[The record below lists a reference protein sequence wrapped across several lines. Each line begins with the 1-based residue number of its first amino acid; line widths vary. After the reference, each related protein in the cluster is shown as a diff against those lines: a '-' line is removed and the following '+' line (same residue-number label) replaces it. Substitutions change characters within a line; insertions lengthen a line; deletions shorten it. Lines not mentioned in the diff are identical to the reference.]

1 MMRESPLGS
10 PRSVVRVRRLVATT
24 VASAALLVGI
34 LPVALGAQAPATG
47 VGSLQRATRTDLA
60 ARVAQ
65 LEQQVAS
72 AQLKG
77 KSVEQAKQEIA
88 AIQGRLSVG
97 DFQVGDRFV
106 ITARM
111 DSIRA
116 DTASVRDS
124 LKVSVLN
131 LPDLSIAGVLRSE
144 LDERLNSHVARYVRN
159 VSIRTSVLTRV
170 AVLGAVRTPGF
181 YYASPDRPVSD
192 MVMLAGGPAP
202 QANLEQFEVYRART
216 RLLGTK
222 DSRNAVRSGTT
233 LEQLDIR
240 SGDEFRIPEKRK
252 INWQMV
258 LQLFFI
264 MSSLLF
270 AVVNFLKWYYD
281 RQE

>member
-1 MMRESPLGS
+1 MSKGAPM
-10 PRSVVRVRRLVATT
+10 RRLMATAAT
-24 VASAALLVGI
+24 SAALLVGV
-34 LPVALGAQAPATG
+34 LPTAATAQSLEAG
-47 VGSLQRATRTDLA
+47 VGSLQRATRADLA

-65 LEQQVAS
+65 LEQQVS
-72 AQLKG
+72 SGQLKG
-77 KSVEQAKQEIA
+77 KDAEQAKKDIV
-88 AIQGRLSVG
+88 AIQGRLSAG

-131 LPDLSIAGVLRSE
+131 LPDLSISGVLRSE
-144 LDERLNSHVARYVRN
+144 LDERLNAHVARYVRN
-159 VSIRTSVLTRV
+159 VTIRTNVLTRV
-170 AVLGAVRTPGF
+170 AVLGAVRMPGF

-202 QANLEQFEVYRART
+202 QANLDQFEVYRART

-222 DSRNAVRSGTT
+222 ESRNAVRSGAT

-258 LQLFFI
+258 LQLFLI
-264 MSSLLF
+264 LSSLLF

-281 RQE
+281 RQD

>member
-1 MMRESPLGS
+1 MNK
-10 PRSVVRVRRLVATT
+10 RRKLVQR
-24 VASAALLVGI
+24 AAVIAAGACLVGAGS
-34 LPVALGAQAPATG
+34 LHAQAPA
-47 VGSLQRATRTDLA
+47 GSVATMQRATRADLA

-72 AQLKG
+72 GTLKG
-77 KSVEQAKQEIA
+77 KNAEQANREIA
-88 AIQGRLSVG
+88 EIKTRLSVG

-111 DSIRA
+111 DSVRA

-124 LKVSVLN
+124 LKVTVLN
-131 LPDLSIAGVLRSE
+131 LPDITITGVLRSE
-144 LDERLNSHVARYVRN
+144 LDERINAHVARYVRN
-159 VSIRTSVLTRV
+159 VTVRTSVLTRV
-170 AVLGAVRTPGF
+170 AILGAVARPGF

-202 QANLEQFEVYRART
+202 NANLNEFEVYRARA
-216 RLLGTK
+216 RLLSSK

-240 SGDEFRIPEKRK
+240 SGDEFRIPQKRK
-252 INWQMV
+252 INWQLV
-258 LQLFFI
+258 LQLFLI
-264 MSSLLF
+264 LSSLLF
-270 AVVNFLKWYYD
+270 ALINFLKWYYD